1 MNLIKD
7 KLTKYTDSWFKADR
21 FSGTVMVYEK
31 DSILLEKG
39 YGYANEQYKVMNT
52 VDTKYKIGSFTK
64 QFTAVSILKLYES
77 DKLDLEDYI
86 TKYIPNYIHSGDIT
100 IHHLL
105 SHTSGVPEHTSFEEY
120 KISERITFDM
130 ILDRL
135 NKRELNYKPGDRFEY
150 SNSNYVLLAKIV
162 EDISGLDIEAFYQK
176 YILKPAA
183 LNNTG
188 VSRNEDI
195 LIGLAQGYSYS
206 GQGII
211 NADYYHMSGAYG
223 SGFLYSNAKDL
234 LIWIK
239 ALLGGKIIRFDTLRK
254 MLSPYGFVWYLN
266 AYAGY
271 GCFVRGESAD
281 EMCASG
287 LISGYT
293 FNIWIDI
300 KNDRGVIL
308 LSNNDTT
315 PLGRILEGIQSVI
328 SGQDVSIEIKPIAKE
343 YMKSNDILRNLVGKF
358 RCQYTGGEFTISM
371 EASELYVDRLWAQE
385 YKGKK
390 FKLEYIEES
399 DEKVTFACE
408 VCDGKFIF
416 TKCENGNIKE
426 VLYIYDVFSLPYNKV
441 E

>member
-1 MNLIKD
+1 M
-7 KLTKYTDSWFKADR
+7 DSWFRADR

-31 DSILLEKG
+31 DNILLEKG
-39 YGYANEQYKVMNT
+39 YAYANEQYKVMNT
-52 VDTKYKIGSFTK
+52 IDTKYKIGSYTK

-77 DKLDLEDYI
+77 DKLNLEDNI
-86 TKYIPNYIHSGDIT
+86 IKYIPNYIHSEDIT

-120 KISERITFDM
+120 KISERITVDI

-135 NKRELNYKPGDRFEY
+135 NKRELNFKPGDRFEY

-176 YILKPAA
+176 YIFKPAG

-195 LIGLAQGYSYS
+195 VIGLAQGYSYS

-211 NADYYHMSGAYG
+211 NANYYDMSGAYG
-223 SGFLYSNAKDL
+223 SGFLYSNAEDL
-234 LIWIK
+234 LLWIN
-239 ALLGGKIIRFDTLRK
+239 ALFGGKIIRTDTLRK
-254 MLSPYGFVWYLN
+254 MLSPYGFAWYLN

-293 FNIWIDI
+293 FNIWVDI
-300 KNDRGVIL
+300 KNDCGVIL

-315 PLGRILEGIQSVI
+315 ATGRILEGIRSI
-328 SGQDVSIEIKPIAKE
+328 LSGEDVSIEIKPIAKE
-343 YMKSNDILRNLVGKF
+343 YIKSDDILRNLVGKF
-358 RCQYTGGEFTISM
+358 KCQYTGGEFTISM
-371 EASELYVDRLWAQE
+371 EHNELYVDRLWAQE
-385 YKGKK
+385 YKRKK
-390 FKLEYIEES
+390 FKLAYIEES
-399 DEKVTFACE
+399 DEMITFACE

-416 TKCENGNIKE
+416 TKHHDDSIRDA
-426 VLYIYDVFSLPYNKV
+426 LYIYDVFSLPYNKV